1 MTRDVGKTS
10 KLRTRVSVT
19 LLVLAAFVIAAA
31 VSVQYVE
38 YNVFDSARFADNAQ
52 ASLEIDEVR
61 AVVVDDIGDLIVS
74 EISQDAVAVRPL
86 IDTISNSVIET
97 AAFQRFFRSAVLQTH
112 EAAINGETDNAVLT
126 IANVGVLI
134 SQGLRQLSPQLA
146 DQIPDEFDDVL
157 LQIAEFDSVAE
168 LSSAAERSD
177 DLTAIFPLLALMLV
191 VLAFAVSP
199 NRLRTLGQVGYTLV
213 ASGVL
218 IAITYFISKA
228 LVLDELVSQGV
239 IDREIGEL
247 IWETF
252 MGGLFSV
259 AVIVA
264 ALGAVI
270 AAVGDGTLSGIR
282 LKDRLANFAALGR
295 VPERPQLRV
304 LWSVGA
310 IALGVLI
317 ALNPTDAAAVAAI
330 IAGLVVLA
338 AGLQELALMAVDE
351 SALPGGEGKAA
362 RSRGERRLIRTI
374 AIVSVIGVFVVV
386 SIGAIRVGGG
396 LEGLGIVSDPRACNG
411 SRDLCDRPL
420 NEVAIA
426 ATHNSMS
433 VAAKPNWLFPAHE
446 EPVATQLADGI
457 HGLLIDVYF
466 AYPGKRVYTDTERS
480 SPKAG
485 DVILEEFGAEFVGAA
500 NRIRRSISKPQGI
513 DPELFLC
520 HGFCELGATPLA
532 EVLIEVREYLE
543 KNPREVLVVVFE
555 DYVPVSDLAESI
567 EANGLRNYAYDGPWG
582 PEWPT
587 LGEMIDD
594 GGRLVLL
601 TENAEPDVP
610 WIHNAFQSIQETPF
624 NFPTIESL
632 RAPESCDESRG
643 APENSVFLI
652 NHWVDTAPNPRPS
665 IAARVNSFAFLK
677 NRIERCQRDRNLLGN
692 LIAVDFYRE
701 GDLFAV
707 VDDLNQER

>member
-1 MTRDVGKTS
+1 MTRAKTKS
-10 KLRTRVSVT
+10 AKLRRRVSVT
-19 LLVLAAFVIAAA
+19 LLAFAAFAIAGA
-31 VSVQYVE
+31 VCVLYVE

-52 ASLEIDEVR
+52 ASLEVDEVR
-61 AVVVDDIGDLIVS
+61 AVVVDDIGDLIVN

-97 AAFQRFFRSAVLQTH
+97 AAFQRFFRSAVLQSH
-112 EAAINGETDNAVLT
+112 EAAINGETDDAVLT

-146 DQIPDEFDDVL
+146 DQIPDEFDDAL

-168 LSSAAERSD
+168 LSTAADLGD
-177 DLTAIFPLLALMLV
+177 DLAAIFPLLALLLV
-191 VLAFAVSP
+191 VLAFVVSP
-199 NRLRTLGQVGYTLV
+199 NRLRTLGQVGYALIV
-213 ASGVL
+213 SGVL
-218 IAITYFISKA
+218 IGIAVFVSRM
-228 LVLDELVSQGV
+228 LVLDELADQGV
-239 IDREIGEL
+239 VDREIGEL

-259 AVIVA
+259 AIIVA

-330 IAGLVVLA
+330 VAGLIVLA

-351 SALPGGEGKAA
+351 SALPGGEGRPV
-362 RSRGERRLIRTI
+362 RSVGERRLVRTLAI
-374 AIVSVIGVFVVV
+374 ASVVGVFVVV

-396 LEGLGIVSDPRACNG
+396 LEGLGIINDPQACNG

-433 VAAKPNWLFPAHE
+433 VAAKPNWLFPAQE
-446 EPVATQLADGI
+446 EPVSTQLADGI

-480 SPKAG
+480 TPKAAE
-485 DVILEEFGAEFVGAA
+485 VILKEFGAEFVGAA
-500 NRIRRSISKPQGI
+500 NRIRRSTSKRKGV
-513 DPELFLC
+513 DPGLFLC

-532 EVLIEVREYLE
+532 EVLIEVRDYLE
-543 KNPREVLVVVFE
+543 KNPREVLVIVFE
-555 DYVPVSDLAESI
+555 DYVPVSDLAEEI
-567 EANGLRNYAYDGPWG
+567 ETNGLRKYAYDGPWG
-582 PEWPT
+582 PTWPT
-587 LGEMIDD
+587 LGKMIDD
-594 GGRLVLL
+594 GNRLVLL
-601 TENAEPDVP
+601 TENAEPEVD

-632 RAPESCDESRG
+632 RAPKSCDESRG

-652 NHWVDTAPNPRPS
+652 NHWVDTAPNPRPT

-677 NRIERCQRDRNLLGN
+677 NRVERCQNDRQLLGN
-692 LIAVDFYRE
+692 LIAVDFYRQ

-707 VDDLNQER
+707 VDDLNRER